1 MPKKKL
7 TKKDK
12 MKILRIKR
20 LKALRLKRI
29 REMDNVSIGNNRQI
43 NRQIVNVNYPKTSI
57 RKAPVRKRVA
67 KKDIRSNQ
75 ISNGDKPIYTP
86 TQTRMLPN
94 FSTNSQPQNVPMTN
108 ALGNTIDN
116 TSSKEI
122 QRIWATLSD
131 IQRNRY
137 RRLRDSS
144 SKGVGNPKGKQLRDS
159 NKKML
164 RGSVSGE
171 TGTSWSG
178 PHIWEELSESSNP
191 LDNRNSLENRSARS
205 IARKVAL
212 SSSEDGEIKNQYLN
226 PAPRPRDDPKKDA
239 RRAIREFQKSTT
251 NPKQQ
256 SQKAIAKSLKPI
268 YDSLKSG
275 ESSSSEDYP
284 MPLSRGRKVGASHR
298 MTVPEFSDTTA
309 RTPTPLPIQSARE
322 TDSVYSAR
330 DTDYSAR
337 DTDGEE
343 SKLGETDSDG
353 NTMAYN

>member
-29 REMDNVSIGNNRQI
+29 REMDKMTIGNNRQI

-67 KKDIRSNQ
+67 NKDIRSSQ
-75 ISNGDKPIYTP
+75 ISNGNKPEYTP

-108 ALGNTIDN
+108 ALGNTIGN
-116 TSSKEI
+116 PSSREI
-122 QRIWATLSD
+122 QKIWATLSD

-137 RRLRDSS
+137 RRLKDSS
-144 SKGVGNPKGKQLRDS
+144 SRGIGNPKGKQLKDS

-164 RGSVSGE
+164 RGKVLGE
-171 TGTSWSG
+171 
-178 PHIWEELSESSNP
+178 SESSTTELSKSYDGPTFTNMDSSD
-191 LDNRNSLENRSARS
+191 LESNTTRNSVASRRARN
-205 IARKVAL
+205 IARRVAL
-212 SSSEDGEIKNQYLN
+212 SSSEDGEIKNQSLN
-226 PAPRPRDDPKKDA
+226 PPPRPRDDPKKVA

-251 NPKQQ
+251 NPKQK
-256 SQKAIAKSLKPI
+256 SQTAIANSLKPI
-268 YDSLKSG
+268 YDGLKSG

-284 MPLSRGRKVGASHR
+284 MPLVRGRKAGASYSR
-298 MTVPEFSDTTA
+298 RTAETPEVSNELTA
-309 RTPTPLPIQSARE
+309 RTPTPPPTLSARN
-322 TDSVYSAR
+322 TD
-330 DTDYSAR
+330 T
-337 DTDGEE
+337 EE
-343 SKLGETDSDG
+343 AKLGETDSDG
-353 NTMAYN
+353 LTAL